1 MPDRT
6 IERCYAVID
15 NETGVIAEGFNGM
28 RLTGTREYLREM
40 MREFGSSIAVLNER
54 DWADQFRIAPI
65 RIVEES
71 ENER

>member
-6 IERCYAVID
+6 IKRCYAVID

-40 MREFGSSIAVLNER
+40 MREFGGTMAVLNQR
-54 DWADQFRIAPI
+54 KSADQFRISPI

-71 ENER
+71 EK